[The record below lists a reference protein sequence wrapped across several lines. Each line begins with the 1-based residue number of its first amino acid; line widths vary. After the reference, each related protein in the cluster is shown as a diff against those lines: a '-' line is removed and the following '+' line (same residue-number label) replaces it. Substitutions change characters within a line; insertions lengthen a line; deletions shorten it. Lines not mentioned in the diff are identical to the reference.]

1 MSADDNTT
9 YPDLKV
15 LLVEDNV
22 VNQKVTTAMLKH
34 FSIETDIADN
44 GQVGIEM
51 AKSKQYDMILMD
63 CQMPVMNGFDATL
76 QLRKLNSSTDAT
88 QNDIPILAMTANAS
102 PEDVDR
108 CIEVGMN
115 DVIAK
120 PVELNTLLNILKKWV
135 NPEKNTSSVRETKT
149 NSKQVRANEVLDD
162 KVIKELYDLMGDDV
176 NSVFDAF
183 LQSLS
188 EHMPALEQA
197 VEAEDLEQIATIS
210 HTLKGSSANIGANKF
225 SSLSKAIMELARAKN
240 FDGINKL
247 LHDLIEESAKITEAI
262 KNISL

>member
-1 MSADDNTT
+1 
-9 YPDLKV
+9 
-15 LLVEDNV
+15 
-22 VNQKVTTAMLKH
+22 
-34 FSIETDIADN
+34 
-44 GQVGIEM
+44 
-51 AKSKQYDMILMD
+51 
-63 CQMPVMNGFDATL
+63 TL

-102 PEDVDR
+102 PEDVSR

-120 PVELNTLLNILKKWV
+120 PVELSTLINVLNKWV
-135 NPEKNTSSVRETKT
+135 GPDKKTGVVRETKP
-149 NSKQVRANEVLDD
+149 NSKQTRSADVLDD
-162 KVIKELYDLMGDDV
+162 KVIKELYELMGDDV

-188 EHMPALEQA
+188 EHMPALAKA

-225 SSLSKAIMELARAKN
+225 SSVSKAVLELARAKKI
-240 FDGINKL
+240 DGINEL
-247 LHDLIEESAKITEAI
+247 HHDLIEESAKITEAI